1 MPCPICRH
9 HCRPTPIDTV
19 VGLSVYWCLHRTAA
33 TSRPRRLIG
42 NPSHRA
48 HGVTTMI
55 VVTEL
60 ALIAAAAGGSTHASG
75 HGSRQLGDESTG
87 RPCVDIAGADESGQV
102 TPPVENATAPEASSQ
117 RRHPFWPG
125 APAPAAAADHSGP
138 AVHRRPASR
147 VTADHHDAA
156 PCPGRHHLRQR
167 RRRCVGGRLFAS
179 DRHREVGNCDRN
191 VYAAR

>member
-1 MPCPICRH
+1 
-9 HCRPTPIDTV
+9 
-19 VGLSVYWCLHRTAA
+19 
-33 TSRPRRLIG
+33 
-42 NPSHRA
+42 
-48 HGVTTMI
+48 MI

-125 APAPAAAADHSGP
+125 APAPAAAADRPSTDLL
-138 AVHRRPASR
+138 HRVSLRIITMPRHAQG
-147 VTADHHDAA
+147 VITCDNVGADVSAA
-156 PCPGRHHLRQR
+156 AF
-167 RRRCVGGRLFAS
+167 FAS